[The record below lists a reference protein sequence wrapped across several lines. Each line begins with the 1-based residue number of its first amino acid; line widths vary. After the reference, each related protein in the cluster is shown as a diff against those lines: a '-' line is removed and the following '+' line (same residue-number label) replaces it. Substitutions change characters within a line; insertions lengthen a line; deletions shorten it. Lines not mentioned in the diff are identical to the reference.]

1 MITKDNFLQIGQGIL
16 RNVSDFTELMNIKSI
31 IQDEISDKLTPQEIQ
46 DLILCKKN
54 MTTINKLIAIGKQHY
69 KLNPTDKKAYM
80 ISLSIG
86 TIIKEYDWGT
96 EYLQEDGL
104 FNLAKQIMH

>member
-1 MITKDNFLQIGQGIL
+1 
-16 RNVSDFTELMNIKSI
+16 
-31 IQDEISDKLTPQEIQ
+31 
-46 DLILCKKN
+46 
-54 MTTINKLIAIGKQHY
+54 
-69 KLNPTDKKAYM
+69 M